1 MLNKDNERELAYV
14 VKINEIKPI
23 EGADRVEIAVVNG
36 WRIMVRKDQF
46 QPGDLAIY
54 FQIDSKVPEK
64 EPFMFLENKHF
75 KVKTQ
80 KYFKGTVISQGL
92 LMAA

>member
-36 WRIMVRKDQF
+36 
-46 QPGDLAIY
+46 
-54 FQIDSKVPEK
+54 
-64 EPFMFLENKHF
+64 
-75 KVKTQ
+75 
-80 KYFKGTVISQGL
+80 
-92 LMAA
+92 